1 MVGLLDKSLHF
12 FQTVQLKTSATL
24 TTAQTQQILQTIK
37 QKYLPNAN
45 VLTPQQQV
53 LLKQKGCVVQ
63 LQKSTAVTKNS
74 STGTG
79 EGRCV
84 GVVRPKPCPYFQMA
98 IKRSQT
104 IRYRWWLK
112 FLLTPRVK

>member
-1 MVGLLDKSLHF
+1 MQNGVTSLNHKILIA
-12 FQTVQLKTSATL
+12 FQTVQLKTSANL

-63 LQKSTAVTKNS
+63 LQKSA
-74 STGTG
+74 
-79 EGRCV
+79 
-84 GVVRPKPCPYFQMA
+84 GVVKNTA
-98 IKRSQT
+98 SGSGN
-104 IRYRWWLK
+104 
-112 FLLTPRVK
+112 

>member
-1 MVGLLDKSLHF
+1 MRGLLDKPLHF
-12 FQTVQLKTSATL
+12 FQTVQLKTSASL

-63 LQKSTAVTKNS
+63 IQKSTAVAKNS

-79 EGRCV
+79 IVEGRCV
-84 GVVRPKPCPYFQMA
+84 GVVRPKPYFQMA

-112 FLLTPRVK
+112 FLPTPRVK